1 MGIFFAAAGLNPV
14 VAGFSA
20 GFQPGVTHTKL
31 TVTVSFVNYS
41 DASTNVISLFDSQ
54 DNTSGS
60 VSMAA
65 LSDANPHVYVL
76 TLTDTGD
83 PFSDLWALDFGA
95 YDTTVVI
102 GAVISGL
109 EFS

>member
-1 MGIFFAAAGLNPV
+1 MGLSPVSFILYTVAAGFP
-14 VAGFSA
+14 A

-31 TVTVSFVNYS
+31 TVTASFVNYTDASSKSITFTDNLYVQSGIISMAGLS
-41 DASTNVISLFDSQ
+41 DAS
-54 DNTSGS
+54 
-60 VSMAA
+60 AHA
-65 LSDANPHVYVL
+65 YVL